1 MGACCEVRAH
11 NTMWLTCGPRVRYQ
25 SSTSLDGPALR
36 CTRRLQR
43 EALQLTWLVGL
54 GTKAVV
60 REYVRLTWV
69 EL

>member
-1 MGACCEVRAH
+1 MAYMWPSCEIAVIHQPGR
-11 NTMWLTCGPRVRYQ
+11 TCAALH
-25 SSTSLDGPALR
+25 TSG
-36 CTRRLQR
+36 RRLQR